1 MNAKSIASSRG
12 SACRVSRAG
21 PTRMSQTSATPAR
34 SRFDTAIAARSGS
47 TSQQISLP
55 PGASPRAMHAAPY
68 PVNVP
73 TSTASRAPRAPTST
87 VNSAPCSGEIWI
99 TAMPPSASVSRS
111 ISISAS
117 SRGDECATTYSCS
130 SADMGRN
137 FSIMVG
143 RTLACTE
150 MRRPVMTACALALAA
165 APSACGDG
173 ASSPADAV
181 RAYNNALADGN
192 GDKACAQL
200 DPAAQKELQDSTQG
214 AARGSCKKV
223 IELIAAFYDDAT
235 KDRLRAAKVAASEQ
249 GDRGSAR
256 FSSPTGLGG
265 PDRAQTYQLRRIKG
279 EWKIT
284 SLGLRESDLGAP

>member
-1 MNAKSIASSRG
+1 
-12 SACRVSRAG
+12 
-21 PTRMSQTSATPAR
+21 
-34 SRFDTAIAARSGS
+34 
-47 TSQQISLP
+47 
-55 PGASPRAMHAAPY
+55 
-68 PVNVP
+68 
-73 TSTASRAPRAPTST
+73 
-87 VNSAPCSGEIWI
+87 
-99 TAMPPSASVSRS
+99 
-111 ISISAS
+111 
-117 SRGDECATTYSCS
+117 
-130 SADMGRN
+130 
-137 FSIMVG
+137 
-143 RTLACTE
+143 
-150 MRRPVMTACALALAA
+150 MTACALALAA
-165 APSACGDG
+165 APSACGDDG